1 MFQAMRKLTTLIFL
15 LLGLLSAIQAQNNA
29 LNFDGVDD
37 FVNCG
42 NPTAFQSNKITMEA
56 WIKAKPASGYRGIV
70 TKQGA
75 YSLYLSNNILIS
87 HLYNVTDL
95 STGINVADDT
105 WHHVALTLSGGMV
118 TVYLDGVARANYSG
132 YIVNDQTKN
141 LLIGEGAPDYGQ
153 AFNGSIDGV
162 RIWNVA
168 RTQAQIQSTMNSNT
182 PSGTGLLAAY
192 YFNQG
197 SANNDN
203 SGVTTLT
210 DATGNNRNGTLYN
223 FALSGTSSNW
233 STGATALPVK
243 LSFFQALTQ
252 EKSIQLQ
259 WITANETNNQGFEV
273 LHSTDAYVWQ
283 VLGFVEGHGTITEPS
298 SYTFQHLNPSPLG
311 NYYRL
316 RQVDFDGKAE
326 FSKVIFA
333 FAEGSGNKPYVFPTL
348 TNGLVK
354 IESAGKKLDEVL
366 VLNSNGQIVLRNNA
380 STQIDLSNWS
390 AGVYWV
396 QLISGRNK
404 VMQRVLKQ

>member
-1 MFQAMRKLTTLIFL
+1 MRKLTTLIFL

-141 LLIGEGAPDYGQ
+141 LLIGEGAPNFGQ

-210 DATGNNRNGTLYN
+210 DATGNNNTGTLNN

-298 SYTFQHLNPSPLG
+298 TYTFQHLNPSPLG

-348 TNGLVK
+348 TTGLVK

-366 VLNSNGQIVLRNNA
+366 VLNSNGQVLLRNNA
-380 STQIDLSNWS
+380 STQIDLSNWP

-404 VMQRVLKQ
+404 VMQRVIKR

>member
-1 MFQAMRKLTTLIFL
+1 MKKLTTLLFL
-15 LLGLLSAIQAQNNA
+15 LLDLLSAIHAQNNA
-29 LNFDGVDD
+29 LNFDGVND

-42 NPTAFQSNKITMEA
+42 NPTEFQSNTITIEA

-105 WHHVALTLSGGMV
+105 WHHVALTLSGGTV
-118 TVYLDGVARANYSG
+118 TVYLDGVVRATYSG
-132 YIVNDQTKN
+132 YSVSEQTKN
-141 LLIGEGAPDYGQ
+141 LLIGEGAPNFGQ

-182 PSGTGLLAAY
+182 PSGTGLVGAY

-197 SANNDN
+197 SANGNN
-203 SGVTTLT
+203 GGVTTLT
-210 DATGNNRNGTLYN
+210 DATGNNRNGTLEN

-243 LSFFQALTQ
+243 LSSFQAIAQ

-259 WITANETNNQGFEV
+259 WTTANETNNQGFEV
-273 LHSTDAYVWQ
+273 LYSTDAYVWQ
-283 VLGFVEGHGTITEPS
+283 MLGFVEGRGTITEPS
-298 SYTFQHLNPSPLG
+298 NYTFRHLNPSPLG

-348 TNGLVK
+348 TNGLLKV
-354 IESAGKKLDEVL
+354 ESAGEKLDEIL
-366 VLNSNGQIVLRNNA
+366 VLNNNGQVLLR
-380 STQIDLSNWS
+380 STSTQQIDLSKWS
-390 AGVYWV
+390 TGVYWV
-396 QLISGRNK
+396 QLISGRNRVTQK
-404 VMQRVLKQ
+404 VVKQ

>member
-1 MFQAMRKLTTLIFL
+1 MRKLTTLIFL
-15 LLGLLSAIQAQNNA
+15 LLGLLSEIQAQNNA

-37 FVNCG
+37 FVSFG
-42 NPTAFQSNKITMEA
+42 NPTAFQSNTITLEA
-56 WIKAKPASGYRGIV
+56 WIKAANPVPTDYQGIII
-70 TKQGA
+70 KQYA
-75 YSLYLSNNILIS
+75 YGLYLLNGVLIT
-87 HLYNVTDL
+87 HLYNESNANL
-95 STGINVADDT
+95 SSGVNVADDT
-105 WHHVALTLSGGMV
+105 WHHVALTMDGATAFL
-118 TVYLDGVARANYSG
+118 YLDGTLRGQRAYT
-132 YIVNDQTKN
+132 VKDQTYNVFLSK
-141 LLIGEGAPDYGQ
+141 GGDGVAQY
-153 AFNGSIDGV
+153 FKGSIDGV

-182 PSGTGLLAAY
+182 PSGTGLVGAY

-197 SANNDN
+197 TANGSN

-210 DATGNNRNGTLYN
+210 DATGNNNTGTLNN

-283 VLGFVEGHGTITEPS
+283 ALGFVEGHGTITEPS

-348 TNGLVK
+348 TTGLVK
-354 IESAGKKLDEVL
+354 IESAGEKLDEVL
-366 VLNSNGQIVLRNNA
+366 VLNSNGQVLLRNHA
-380 STQIDLSNWS
+380 AQQVDLSNWP

-404 VMQRVLKQ
+404 VTQKVLKQ